1 MLSTKDA
8 FVETNLLSLLNPDM
22 PPEGSLGDPP
32 VDQGPVTGLCGPLY
46 GTDEAAGGAVKGQGD
61 GGGSGAQVTHRR
73 SSYRSFHAQ
82 PWGRAQDAPQ
92 QVSVHLP
99 RDSGANTPE
108 AEAPVPQ
115 ASTTWVATQAGPP

>member
-61 GGGSGAQVTHRR
+61 GGGQRCAGDSQALFLPVVPCTALGACPGCPSTGVC
-73 SSYRSFHAQ
+73 
-82 PWGRAQDAPQ
+82 AP
-92 QVSVHLP
+92 
-99 RDSGANTPE
+99 A
-108 AEAPVPQ
+108 
-115 ASTTWVATQAGPP
+115 AGQWC